1 MSVPGESLDQQ
12 VEGCL
17 EDLQDLRSTAKYVRD
32 NQYLSEKDFQKIR
45 ATINDTA
52 ARLRIWAPEAG
63 AANVRARKAIGI
75 TLGELQRIILKSD
88 GALKEYHQHRGLR
101 RDDT

>member
-1 MSVPGESLDQQ
+1 MSVTGESLDPQ
-12 VEGCL
+12 VEECL
-17 EDLQDLRSTAKYVRD
+17 EDLQDLRSTAKHVRD

-75 TLGELQRIILKSD
+75 TLRELQQIIQKSD
-88 GALKEYHQHRGLR
+88 DALKESLRHRGLK